1 MCYLGQSRIGVLIS
15 PIISGSMMRE
25 IEIYWNNVNIEPE
38 DKISLYAEDSKGVQR
53 EIYTV
58 VPNDSSG
65 IQKTG
70 VLAEFLPSANLS
82 FVSKCIS
89 K

>member
-1 MCYLGQSRIGVLIS
+1 
-15 PIISGSMMRE
+15 MMRE
-25 IEIYWNNVNIEPE
+25 IEIYWNNVNIELE
-38 DKISLYAEDSKGVQR
+38 DKISLYVEDSKGLPR

-58 VPNDSSG
+58 VPNDSNG

-70 VLAEFLPSANLS
+70 VLAEFVPSANLS

>member
-1 MCYLGQSRIGVLIS
+1 
-15 PIISGSMMRE
+15 MRE
-25 IEIYWNNVNIEPE
+25 IEIYWNNINIEPE
-38 DKISLYAEDSKGVQR
+38 DKISLYVEDSKGLPR

-58 VPNDSSG
+58 VPNDSNG

-70 VLAEFLPSANLS
+70 VLAEFVPSANLS